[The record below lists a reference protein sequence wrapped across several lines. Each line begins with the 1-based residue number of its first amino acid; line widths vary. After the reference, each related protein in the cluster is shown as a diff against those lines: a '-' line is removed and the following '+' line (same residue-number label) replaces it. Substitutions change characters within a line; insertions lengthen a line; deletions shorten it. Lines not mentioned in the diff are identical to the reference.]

1 METLERLESAVNT
14 LMLRLEELRNENNQL
29 KHQVETLIQE
39 KAVCDQQ
46 ISTLQEQLSSA
57 EIHCTETINRINGL
71 AQKVEDLINAG

>member
-1 METLERLESAVNT
+1 METLERLESAVNR

-46 ISTLQEQLSSA
+46 ISTLQEQLGSA
-57 EIHCTETINRINGL
+57 ESHRTETINRINGL

>member
-14 LMLRLEELRNENNQL
+14 LMLRLEEFRNENNQL
-29 KHQVETLIQE
+29 KHQLEILIQE

-46 ISTLQEQLSSA
+46 ISMLQEKLDAA
-57 EIHCTETINRINGL
+57 ENNRTETINRINGL